1 LLSSVFLTIRPF
13 PRFVRVSLLFTG
25 VYLLMAIS
33 AVLTAREVQ
42 EFRWDWGTALLAG
55 LAVNVVVALL
65 SCINHVNRRPLEKAK
80 TTSEFIAKS

>member
-1 LLSSVFLTIRPF
+1 MLSPVFLTIRPF
-13 PRFVRVSLLFTG
+13 PRFVRVSLLFAG
-25 VYLLMAIS
+25 VYLMVAMS
-33 AVLTAREVQ
+33 AVLTTREVQ

-55 LAVNVVVALL
+55 LAVNSVIGVL